1 MAQDCNA
8 SRAGL
13 KSRRVPAVPR
23 SGTGISL
30 LRYPPLKRRATTS
43 RPLRGL
49 EHARNHRRPR
59 TCSVWS
65 QIDCRQSPSRELP
78 IRFPPATCY
87 PERSTCGLFRLFADM
102 AADVRDRLRCS
113 QKVIEPAIVMK
124 RYWAGTEPLF
134 LVLTGSFLLKHL
146 FANVR

>member
-1 MAQDCNA
+1 
-8 SRAGL
+8 
-13 KSRRVPAVPR
+13 
-23 SGTGISL
+23 
-30 LRYPPLKRRATTS
+30 
-43 RPLRGL
+43 
-49 EHARNHRRPR
+49 
-59 TCSVWS
+59 
-65 QIDCRQSPSRELP
+65 
-78 IRFPPATCY
+78 
-87 PERSTCGLFRLFADM
+87 M